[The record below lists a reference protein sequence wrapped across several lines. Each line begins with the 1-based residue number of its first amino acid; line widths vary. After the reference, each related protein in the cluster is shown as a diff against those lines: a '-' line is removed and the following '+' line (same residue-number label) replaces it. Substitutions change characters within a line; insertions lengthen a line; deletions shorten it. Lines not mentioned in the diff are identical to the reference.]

1 VRGQAK
7 LSDDQKTAVEKLL
20 RDVTAAFSDGH
31 YDTANKGLNRIAVI
45 LDANAASG

>member
-1 VRGQAK
+1 MTSGAGHDTQILA
-7 LSDDQKTAVEKLL
+7 
-20 RDVTAAFSDGH
+20 TAAFSDGH